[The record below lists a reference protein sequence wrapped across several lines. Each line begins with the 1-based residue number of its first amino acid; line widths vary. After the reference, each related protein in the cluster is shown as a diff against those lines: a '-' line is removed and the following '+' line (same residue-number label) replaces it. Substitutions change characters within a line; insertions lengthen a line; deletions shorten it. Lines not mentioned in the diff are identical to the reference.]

1 MKNKIT
7 ATKTIS
13 PDQTYIDYTRDNFGV
28 RIWEDKC
35 QAIARTHAGSEWGGS
50 GQAHRLPI
58 DGRFWNFPIGSSLQP
73 VPLIALE
80 IGSIDSEELKRLAC
94 GEISFED
101 AVSTL

>member
-13 PDQTYIDYTRDNFGV
+13 PDRTYIDYTRGNRGV
-28 RIWEDKC
+28 RIWREKC
-35 QAIARTHAGSEWGGS
+35 QAIARTDAGSEWGGS
-50 GQAHRLPI
+50 GQACLLPI

-73 VPLIALE
+73 VPVIALE
-80 IGSIDSEELKRLAC
+80 IGSIDNEELKMLAC

-101 AVSTL
+101 AVSTP